1 MLSLVVDKCVEVLAS
16 QPDPVLPAA
25 NLGAKR
31 PASGADIP
39 AISISLAV
47 EDTRGIGF
55 GRFLRSGDALAQHTA
70 IVDVSATP
78 ETFSSDLRRL
88 RIAPLPLK
96 KNPAALQ
103 ADFAGDDVQIRN
115 VTDLG
120 QPLLYRFTPQPTH
133 KEEYRL
139 DVASA
144 QIVFGGAQTTGEKL
158 EVVHWTVTW
167 RDDIVGDRY
176 RGTLFLELWAS
187 SLSQIGPLAR
197 RLQQR
202 LQTQLTLLRQKG
214 FVALRPASLDPA
226 EASLYEPPSG
236 SAFTVWRQRLSY
248 RFVFEAEEGG
258 ELSSGVPIARIDVEV
273 TQPQESFSVPGSR

>member
-47 EDTRGIGF
+47 DDTRGIGF
-55 GRFLRSGDALAQHTA
+55 GRFLRAGDALAQHTA

-78 ETFSSDLRRL
+78 ETFSSDLRSL

-103 ADFAGDDVQIRN
+103 ADFTGENVQIRN

-120 QPLLYRFTPQPTH
+120 HPLLYRFTPQPTH
-133 KEEYRL
+133 TAEYRL

-144 QIVFGGAQTTGEKL
+144 QIVFGGAQTAGEKL

-176 RGTLFLELWAS
+176 RGTLLLELWAS
-187 SLSQIGPLAR
+187 SPSQIGTLAR

-202 LQTQLTLLRQKG
+202 LQSQLALLRQKG

-226 EASLYEPPSG
+226 ETSLYAPPSG
-236 SAFTVWRQRLSY
+236 SAFPVWRQRLSY

-258 ELSSGVPIARIDVEV
+258 ELSSGVPIERIAVDV
-273 TQPQESFSVPGSR
+273 TQPQESFSVP